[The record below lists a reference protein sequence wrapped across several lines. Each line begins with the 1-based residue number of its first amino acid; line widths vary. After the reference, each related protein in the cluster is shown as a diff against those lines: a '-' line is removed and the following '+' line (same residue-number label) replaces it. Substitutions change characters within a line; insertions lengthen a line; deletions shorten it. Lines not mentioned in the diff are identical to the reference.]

1 MAAKRPYG
9 GFKGA
14 MGYVALVTLCLSAPS
29 MWGGATGLPR
39 AYAYTS
45 AGLCAGSG
53 MPPTRAPMVLAH
65 ERPGVL
71 NPAGGCGLA
80 GGYAPF
86 IWHPAF
92 VGLASKRVPRHFAS
106 ASASA

>member
-1 MAAKRPYG
+1 MAAKRLYG

-39 AYAYTS
+39 AYAHTG

-53 MPPTRAPMVLAH
+53 MPPTRATMVLAH

-71 NPAGGCGLA
+71 NPAGGCGL
-80 GGYAPF
+80 
-86 IWHPAF
+86 
-92 VGLASKRVPRHFAS
+92 
-106 ASASA
+106 